1 MIHHETTM
9 KQNDHSICIK
19 AILRR
24 LSRQYP
30 AAACPFPLRPR
41 FRLLVAVVL
50 SAQCTDAKVI
60 GVLPGLWKA
69 YPTPGALAEARPTDL
84 ARILRPLGLFRAK
97 ARFLIGIARV
107 ETANGIEWNMDGLTA
122 LPGVGRKTANVVL
135 GALYGRSAGIA
146 VDTHVRRISQRLD
159 WTKSENPI
167 EIESDLMRIVPQSHR
182 ARLTNLLIAHGR
194 AVCRAR
200 WPLCGAC
207 PIADL
212 CPSRNAER

>member
-1 MIHHETTM
+1 M
-9 KQNDHSICIK
+9 KQNDHSICVK

-24 LSRQYP
+24 LAQHYP
-30 AAACPFPLRPR
+30 DAACPFPLHPR

-50 SAQCTDAKVI
+50 SAQCTDAKVLT
-60 GVLPGLWKA
+60 VLPSLWKT
-69 YPTPGALAEARPTDL
+69 YPMPCALAKARHPEL
-84 ARILRPLGLFRAK
+84 ERILRPLGLFRAK
-97 ARFLIGIARV
+97 AKALVGIARI
-107 ETANGIEWNMDGLTA
+107 ETRIGIDWSMDGLTA

-135 GALYGRSAGIA
+135 GVLDGRSPGIA

-167 EIESDLMRIVPQSHR
+167 EIESDLMRIVPRSHW

-200 WPLCGAC
+200 RPLCGAC

-212 CPSRNAER
+212 CPSRSAER